1 MRFAVFFTDPPSM
14 NAVREQH
21 GQAHLQFLQEH
32 ADEILIAGGLRDEPG
47 GTFTGGLWV
56 VEASGVERVHA
67 LLALDPYFQ
76 NGERQ
81 YQIKVWGKAFADK
94 AVVL

>member
-1 MRFAVFFTDPPSM
+1 MRFAVLFTDPPSM

-21 GQAHLQFLQEH
+21 GQAHLQFLQAH

-47 GTFTGGLWV
+47 GAFTGGLWV
-56 VEASGVERVHA
+56 VEAASMERVQA

-76 NGERQ
+76 YGERQ

-94 AVVL
+94 QVLL